1 MNSYYHGFS
10 AFGNS
15 LMIQDDDDLLDKD
28 QIREIKGIWNSN
40 QAQGN
45 GERDE
50 GRLHLENV
58 TKLRLLRIK
67 YQRK

>member
-1 MNSYYHGFS
+1 MVIGKATISRERETELNSYYHGFS

-28 QIREIKGIWNSN
+28 QIREIKGIWKSD

-45 GERDE
+45 GERD
-50 GRLHLENV
+50 
-58 TKLRLLRIK
+58 
-67 YQRK
+67 